1 MLDVAKGFNTEK
13 LIEYLGRKDLKLD
26 EDDIKILCLALG
38 PAKTLTK
45 FIEGLGQKL
54 RHYSSYKTLDDL
66 KEMLLFEDIDDD
78 DKVFE
83 HCMED
88 IILKLSN
95 VETITNANEPHFHF
109 LTY

>member
-1 MLDVAKGFNTEK
+1 MLDVAKG
-13 LIEYLGRKDLKLD
+13 
-26 EDDIKILCLALG
+26 LALG

-78 DKVFE
+78 ETLMMVYFLD
-83 HCMED
+83 
-88 IILKLSN
+88 LAKLESAFQ
-95 VETITNANEPHFHF
+95 TNKKK
-109 LTY
+109 